1 MKLIAGLLIVLA
13 LLIGIVPQFTDCE
26 AQGRQLTLANG
37 KQIPMMC
44 HWTARAELVAAGAL
58 IGLAG
63 LMATSR
69 RRETIRAL
77 SIIGLI
83 LGLMVILL
91 PIQLIGVCANEYMLC
106 KMLMQ
111 PMLIFAGTLVAAS
124 SMVTLLM
131 AVRERTETLSTA
143 SSGI

>member
-1 MKLIAGLLIVLA
+1 MKVTAASLVLLA
-13 LLIGIVPQFTDCE
+13 LLIGIVPQFTDC
-26 AQGRQLTLANG
+26 ASQGRQLTLENG
-37 KQIPMMC
+37 RQIPMMC

-69 RRETIRAL
+69 RRDTIRAL
-77 SIIGLI
+77 SVIGLI

-91 PIQLIGVCANEYMLC
+91 PTQLIGVCANEYMLC

-111 PMLIFAGTLVAAS
+111 PTLIFAGTLVAAS

-131 AVRERTETLSTA
+131 AVREKTETLSTA